1 MTRHDAEIRQPPPP
15 DATRRFS
22 DRVDDYVRY
31 RPTYPAAMFDALG
44 ANYGLGAGHEIA
56 DLGSGTGILTQLLLE
71 RGHTV
76 HAVEPNEPMRQAA
89 EARLAQF
96 AGFRSLATT
105 AEATGLADGSVDW
118 VMAAQAFHWFD
129 VDAAR
134 AESRRI
140 LRAERGGGFAAL
152 MWNNRREDT
161 PFLAE
166 YEVFLHEYGLDY
178 ARVKHQNA
186 QDDGR
191 IARFFGEARF
201 ALHTFANVQPADFDG
216 LVGRTTSCSY
226 MPSRLHERYP
236 AMLERLGELFAAHQ
250 SGGGVTFEYETRAYV
265 GRMV

>member
-1 MTRHDAEIRQPPPP
+1 MTKSNALIPSPRSP
-15 DATRRFS
+15 DPTQRFS

-31 RPTYPAAMFDALG
+31 RPTYPVAMFDAL
-44 ANYGLGAGHEIA
+44 AASYGLSAKREIA

-76 HAVEPNEPMRQAA
+76 YAVEPNEAMRAAA
-89 EARLAQF
+89 EARLARF
-96 AGFRSLATT
+96 TGFCSLATT

-134 AESRRI
+134 AECRRV
-140 LRAERGGGFAAL
+140 LHAGRGCGFAAL
-152 MWNNRREDT
+152 LWNNRREDT
-161 PFLAE
+161 PFLAD
-166 YEVFLHEYGLDY
+166 YEAFLHEYGIDY

-191 IARFFGEARF
+191 IARFFGDARV

-226 MPSRLHERYP
+226 MPSRQHERYP
-236 AMLERLGELFAAHQ
+236 AMLARLRELFAAHQ
-250 SGGGVTFEYETRAYV
+250 SSGGVAFEYETRVYV
-265 GRMV
+265 GRMA